1 MSSSES
7 SKILSTKSKLTYKL
21 KSLTSM
27 MDIDSIHIILIMIL
41 VTSNLY
47 YYALLVNR
55 NIDYNDQD
63 QIEKLKKSIGIINIF
78 VGMFIVGIIIIKI
91 IQQKLE
97 TKNAKLLSTI
107 IISLLGLVP
116 VVLYLIQ
123 IVQSFQDKND
133 AYNLLLRCRNLI
145 G

>member
-1 MSSSES
+1 MSSTES
-7 SKILSTKSKLTYKL
+7 KDKKSKLTSSL

-27 MDIDSIHIILIMIL
+27 MDIDSIHIILLMIL
-41 VTSNLY
+41 VASNLY
-47 YYALLVNR
+47 YYSLFINR
-55 NIDYNDQD
+55 NIDYNDEEQVK
-63 QIEKLKKSIGIINIF
+63 KLKNTIGIINIF

-97 TKNAKLLSTI
+97 TKNAKLLATI

-123 IVQSFQDKND
+123 IVHSFQNKND
-133 AYNLLLRCRNLI
+133 SFNLLLRCRNLI

>member
-1 MSSSES
+1 MSSTES
-7 SKILSTKSKLTYKL
+7 KDKKSKLSSSF

-27 MDIDSIHIILIMIL
+27 MDIDSIHIILLMIL
-41 VTSNLY
+41 VASNLY
-47 YYALLVNR
+47 YYSLFINR
-55 NIDYNDQD
+55 NIDYNDEEQVK
-63 QIEKLKKSIGIINIF
+63 KLKNTIGIINIF

-97 TKNAKLLSTI
+97 TKNAKLLATV

-123 IVQSFQDKND
+123 IVHSFQNKND
-133 AYNLLLRCRNLI
+133 SFNLLLRCRNLI

>member
-1 MSSSES
+1 MSSTES
-7 SKILSTKSKLTYKL
+7 KDKKSKLTSSF

-27 MDIDSIHIILIMIL
+27 MDIDSIHIILLMIL
-41 VTSNLY
+41 VASNLY
-47 YYALLVNR
+47 YYSLFINR
-55 NIDYNDQD
+55 NIDYNDEEQVK
-63 QIEKLKKSIGIINIF
+63 KLKNTIGIINIF

-97 TKNAKLLSTI
+97 TKNAKLLATV

-123 IVQSFQDKND
+123 IVHSFQNKND
-133 AYNLLLRCRNLI
+133 SFNLLLRCRNLI